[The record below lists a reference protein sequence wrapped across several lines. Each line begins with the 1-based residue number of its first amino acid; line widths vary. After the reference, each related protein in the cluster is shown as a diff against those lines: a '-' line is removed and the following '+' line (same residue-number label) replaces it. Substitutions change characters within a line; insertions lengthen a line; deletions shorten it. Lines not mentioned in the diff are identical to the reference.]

1 MEVHRKADIER
12 VLLLKDEFGFN
23 LVLLG
28 CTEAHLAVDLIK
40 KYNISCILGPLMIA
54 GKEHE
59 NRNTTFRS
67 CKMLEDS
74 GITFSLSHSQSE
86 NPVKLLRFLAIYAHK
101 AGMSRWGALRAISM
115 NGYQILNDRDRG
127 NIEEDKIADIV
138 AFDGDPLSW
147 KTKVAWTMVKGE
159 IVQRGEL

>member
-1 MEVHRKADIER
+1 
-12 VLLLKDEFGFN
+12 
-23 LVLLG
+23 
-28 CTEAHLAVDLIK
+28 
-40 KYNISCILGPLMIA
+40 
-54 GKEHE
+54 
-59 NRNTTFRS
+59 
-67 CKMLEDS
+67 
-74 GITFSLSHSQSE
+74 
-86 NPVKLLRFLAIYAHK
+86 
-101 AGMSRWGALRAISM
+101 MSRWGALRAISM